1 MCKDNMIKRMKKK
14 VHRHSLYNFLNKN
27 SKGLSPIVTT
37 ILLVALTIGIIS
49 IIFFWF
55 RGMVQEGVVK
65 FGKNIELVCDDV
77 SFEAAYSSGTL
88 SIINNGNVPIF
99 LVNVKI
105 TSGGSYQTKSIKDF
119 GIGSNWPT
127 NGLSQGGAFSGS
139 IGNEISDA
147 DEITIFP
154 ILIGTASGQQ
164 KTFVCEG
171 QYGKQI
177 EI

>member
-1 MCKDNMIKRMKKK
+1 MIKRM
-14 VHRHSLYNFLNKN
+14 RNK
-27 SKGLSPIVTT
+27 KGLSPIVTT

-77 SFEAAYSSGTL
+77 SFEASYSSGTL
-88 SIINNGNVPIF
+88 NIINNGNVPIF
-99 LVNVKI
+99 LINVRY
-105 TSGGSYQTKSIKDF
+105 TSGGTYQTKSVKDF
-119 GIGSNWPT
+119 ESGSNWPT
-127 NGLSQGGAFSGS
+127 NGLNQGGTFSGS
-139 IGNEISDA
+139 IGSEIGSVD
-147 DEITIFP
+147 TLTLFP
-154 ILIGTASGQQ
+154 VLIGTANGQQ

-177 EI
+177 SI

>member
-1 MCKDNMIKRMKKK
+1 MIKGLRKKQ
-14 VHRHSLYNFLNKN
+14 
-27 SKGLSPIVTT
+27 GLSPIVTT

-77 SFEAAYSSGTL
+77 SFETSYSSGTL
-88 SIINNGNVPIF
+88 NIINNGNVPIF
-99 LVNVKI
+99 LVNIRI
-105 TSGGSYQTKSIKDF
+105 TNGGSYQTKSIGDF
-119 GIGSNWPT
+119 EIGSNWPV
-127 NGLSQGGAFSGS
+127 NGLSQGGTFSGR
-139 IGNEISDA
+139 IGSEVGDA
-147 DEITIFP
+147 DELMIFP
-154 ILIGTASGQQ
+154 ILIGTASGKQ

-171 QYGKQI
+171 QYGQKI

>member
-1 MCKDNMIKRMKKK
+1 MSKENMIKGLKKK
-14 VHRHSLYNFLNKN
+14 
-27 SKGLSPIVTT
+27 KGLSPIVTT

-77 SFEAAYSSGTL
+77 SFEASYSSGTL
-88 SIINNGNVPIF
+88 NIINNGNVPIF
-99 LVNVKI
+99 LINI
-105 TSGGSYQTKSIKDF
+105 RSTSGGSYQTKSIEDF
-119 GIGSNWPT
+119 EVGSNWPA
-127 NGLSQGGAFSGS
+127 NGLSQGGSFSGS
-139 IGNEISDA
+139 IGNEIGDVE
-147 DEITIFP
+147 EITVFP
-154 ILIGTASGQQ
+154 ILIGTASGKQ

>member
-1 MCKDNMIKRMKKK
+1 MIKRLRIKK
-14 VHRHSLYNFLNKN
+14 NN
-27 SKGLSPIVTT
+27 KGLSPIVTT
-37 ILLVALTIGIIS
+37 VLLVALTIGIIS

-55 RGMVQEGVVK
+55 QGMVQEGVVK

-77 SFEAAYSSGTL
+77 SFETSYSSGTL

-99 LVNVKI
+99 LVNVRI
-105 TSGGSYQTKSIKDF
+105 ATNGGYQTKSIDEF
-119 GIGSNWPT
+119 ESGSNWPAT
-127 NGLSQGGAFSGS
+127 GLSQGGAFSGS

-147 DEITIFP
+147 TQLTVYP

-177 EI
+177 QI